1 MHKYI
6 ACHNSIRIMMHK
18 KMITL
23 STNLLRPFTVFCENL
38 YLCHYQWKFRIM
50 IFTYKLKTYTKEL
63 IEHFKIIN
71 TKLLIQK
78 DTISMTNPIWTP
90 KNNKSYFM
98 PYSLFRGSKV
108 CNICKEDFLT

>member
-23 STNLLRPFTVFCENL
+23 STNLLRPFTVFCEKL
-38 YLCHYQWKFRIM
+38 YLWHYKETIRVM
-50 IFTYKLKTYTKEL
+50 IFTHNLKNTKEL

-78 DTISMTNPIWTP
+78 DIISMTNPIWTP

-98 PYSLFRGSKV
+98 LYSLFRGSKV

>member
-1 MHKYI
+1 
-6 ACHNSIRIMMHK
+6 
-18 KMITL
+18 
-23 STNLLRPFTVFCENL
+23 
-38 YLCHYQWKFRIM
+38 M
-50 IFTYKLKTYTKEL
+50 IFTYNLKTFSKF

>member
-1 MHKYI
+1 
-6 ACHNSIRIMMHK
+6 MHK

-23 STNLLRPFTVFCENL
+23 STNLLRRFAVFWESL
-38 YLCHYQWKFRIM
+38 YLLHYKWKFRIT
-50 IFTYKLKTYTKEL
+50 IFTYNLKTLLY

-71 TKLLIQK
+71 TKLLIKK
-78 DTISMTNPIWTP
+78 DIISMTNPIWTP